1 MSATLDAI
9 LDAVSRLTSKRRSVA
24 EMSYAELGIA
34 CWKTDINAAKVIRE
48 MMIADRDAS
57 PSKLNVS
64 TKVAGTG
71 DTQLTGDFMESNS
84 HAEFSAAQLKA
95 DFCYRAFNDAAP
107 PPMRG
112 ETVLEYRARLATKFQ
127 QHSKLFKD
135 AKLANLG
142 CPHALGAIE
151 NEIYADAVAALNSGG
166 TAAPGQLV
174 PIVKMDSSGRP
185 VTRYVS
191 NGDGACWDNFNQRV
205 RYVTRFIVPRSH

>member
-1 MSATLDAI
+1 MSATLDQI
-9 LDAVSRLTSKRRSVA
+9 MDAVSRLTSKRRSVA
-24 EMSYAELGIA
+24 EMSYAELGIS
-34 CWKTDINAAKVIRE
+34 CWKTDPNAAKVIRE
-48 MMIADRDAS
+48 MMI
-57 PSKLNVS
+57 LNVS

-84 HAEFSAAQLKA
+84 HAEFSAAQLRA
-95 DFCYRAFNDAAP
+95 DFCYRAFGDAAP

-142 CPHALGAIE
+142 CPHALTAIE
-151 NEIYADAVAALNSGG
+151 NEIYSDAVGALNSGA

-191 NGDGACWDNFNQRV
+191 NGDGACWDQFNQKV
-205 RYVTRFIVPRSH
+205 RYITRFMVPRSH